1 MEPFGVFQFLQ
12 SLLNSPAPTQENPSS
27 PTFQNTEEPPPAE
40 NKNISPV
47 LKNNDAYIQ
56 FISAHESRV
65 KRTRK

>member
-12 SLLNSPAPTQENPSS
+12 SLLNSPAPPQENPTLS
-27 PTFQNTEEPPPAE
+27 TDKNTKECPSTESKTNIAE
-40 NKNISPV
+40 S
-47 LKNNDAYIQ
+47 KNNDAYIQ